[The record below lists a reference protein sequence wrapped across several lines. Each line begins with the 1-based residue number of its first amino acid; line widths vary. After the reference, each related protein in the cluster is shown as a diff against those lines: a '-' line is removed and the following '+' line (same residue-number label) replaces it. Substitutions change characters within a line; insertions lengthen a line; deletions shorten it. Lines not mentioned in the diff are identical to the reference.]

1 MSLGEGWHGENVWP
15 WTRVMVYTSLW
26 VSVRVN
32 CWAGLL
38 GLNLM
43 LTRESEGTQMDDR
56 LRVGAK
62 WSQAMV

>member
-1 MSLGEGWHGENVWP
+1 
-15 WTRVMVYTSLW
+15 MVYTSLW
-26 VSVRVN
+26 VSGRVN

-38 GLNLM
+38 GLNLV
-43 LTRESEGTQMDDR
+43 LTHESEGMQMDDR